1 MSRGSLTIVGTG
13 IQLGSQLTLEAR
25 MAIVNADVVLSMVAE
40 PAARAWLRGLNPAM
54 HSLHTLYQAGRNR
67 EEVYDAMTEEILHHV
82 RQGADVCAAFYGH
95 PGVFVTPSAELLRR
109 AREEGLPVR
118 LLPGISA
125 DACLFADLGVDPSRS
140 GCQSYEATE
149 FLVHGHR
156 VDPTAILL
164 LWQIGAV
171 GNALATPQPVPTG
184 LTVLIE
190 ALLALYPPEHEVT
203 VYEASPYPGYAPM
216 IVRVPLGQLSA
227 GHVTGLSTLYV
238 PPLEHPSADPEA
250 LERLGL
256 SEPGEVIGVPERRR
270 PTRLRPSVRSI

>member
-1 MSRGSLTIVGTG
+1 VSPGSLTIVGTG
-13 IQLGSQLTLEAR
+13 IQLGSQLTPEAR
-25 MAIVNADVVLSMVAE
+25 TAIANADVVLSMVAE
-40 PAARAWLRGLNPAM
+40 PAARAWLERLNPAT

-67 EEVYDAMTEEILHHV
+67 EEAYEAMTEQILRHV
-82 RQGADVCAAFYGH
+82 RQGEDVCAAFYGH
-95 PGVFVTPSAELLRR
+95 PGVFVTPSGELLRR
-109 AREEGLPVR
+109 AREEGLRVR

-149 FLVHGHR
+149 FLVHRHR

-171 GNALATPQPVPTG
+171 GNALAAPQPVPRG

-190 ALLALYPPEHEVT
+190 ALLELYPAEHEIT

-216 IVRVPLGQLSA
+216 IIRMPLAELSA

-238 PPLEHPSADPEA
+238 PPLRQSSADPEV
-250 LERLGL
+250 LDRLGL
-256 SEPGEVIGVPERRR
+256 S
-270 PTRLRPSVRSI
+270 